1 MRMPMTTRIGA
12 PGIAWRAG
20 SVVCRVRRLAAGC
33 KPRMGVSP
41 DAARAAGA
49 APSNQ
54 QERSTGR
61 PPDTGPAD
69 ATPIYGMKACAGPGH
84 AARRSDAAPTL
95 CHPARDDDR
104 SGNADRASTRRRG
117 AAAAAAPLGLWRPGR
132 GVLPG
137 AGLVVL
143 DFLNIH

>member
-12 PGIAWRAG
+12 PEIAWRAG

-33 KPRMGVSP
+33 KPRMGVSR

-69 ATPIYGMKACAGPGH
+69 ATPVYGMEASAGPGH
-84 AARRSDAAPTL
+84 AARR
-95 CHPARDDDR
+95 CCRE
-104 SGNADRASTRRRG
+104 
-117 AAAAAAPLGLWRPGR
+117 
-132 GVLPG
+132 
-137 AGLVVL
+137 
-143 DFLNIH
+143 